1 MLKQLL
7 LISLLLGCALPGIAQ
22 RNATAPAAPLVDTVY
37 FDRDWERTTLPED
50 RSYARVARHTQD
62 GKTTGIVR
70 DFYYPSWKKQWE
82 GKLAQEQP
90 DKPNGLC
97 TSWHETGSIESK
109 GTYVQGQAQADLQ
122 RWAADGH
129 LVTCRFKYQEALAL
143 STGKLHSYYNSGNSC
158 LVFPVDLPP
167 NTAGV
172 VYRLDIRDE
181 GTAPISWNSAF
192 ALGAA
197 YFSPAVTLTSML
209 SAGTRALSS
218 QGAAASPAIS
228 TKCHWYIVPDLAA
241 AQEFMQLK
249 GAITV
254 GKSCYRQASNIDAE
268 TREIPLAPGTQRLYI
283 CVKNDNDMTAA
294 TATVSV
300 SALVKSCE

>member
-1 MLKQLL
+1 MIKQLL
-7 LISLLLGCALPGIAQ
+7 IAYLLLVCVLPGMAQ
-22 RNATAPAAPLVDTVY
+22 RKVTVPAAPPVDTVY
-37 FDRDWERTTLPED
+37 FDRDWERTMLPED
-50 RSYARVARHTQD
+50 RSYARIARHTQD

-97 TSWHETGSIESK
+97 TSWYEAGGLESK
-109 GTYVQGQAQADLQ
+109 GTYVQGQVQADLQ
-122 RWAADGH
+122 RWAEDGH

-143 STGKLHSYYNSGNSC
+143 STGKMHSYYNSGNSY
-158 LVFPVDLPP
+158 LVFPVDLPL

-181 GTAPISWNSAF
+181 GTSPISWNSAF

-197 YFSPAVTLTSML
+197 YFSPTVTLASML

-218 QGAAASPAIS
+218 QGAAATPAVS

-249 GAITV
+249 GTITV
-254 GKSCYRQASNIDAE
+254 GKSCYRQASNIGAE
-268 TREIPLAPGTQRLYI
+268 TREIQLAPGTQRFYI

-300 SALVKSCE
+300 SALVRSCE